1 MSKQGIVTSGEVAFS
16 NVTEHDSYKGKS
28 TGTYTL
34 TITLSES
41 EASKLR
47 DMGVQVKTYSPTEGE
62 PKLQRKFKTQYN
74 VQVVDTEDRPFSGEI
89 PYGSQVRVLWTAGE
103 PSEEYGTPT
112 YLQKV
117 RIVELSDS
125 LLEVPTEF

>member
-1 MSKQGIVTSGEVAFS
+1 MAKQGIVTSGEVAFS

-28 TGTYTL
+28 TGNYTL
-34 TITLSES
+34 TITLSDS
-41 EASKLR
+41 EAAKLS
-47 DMGVQVKTYSPTEGE
+47 DMGVQVKEYVPTEGE

-74 VQVVDTEDRPFSGEI
+74 VPVVDADNRPINGEI

-103 PSEEYGTPT
+103 PNADYGTPT

-117 RIVELSDS
+117 RVVEMSES
-125 LLEVPTEF
+125 SLEVPEEF